1 MKRGLFAVFIVIIC
15 ITNVLIKGSIYALFL
30 IPLIFILLI
39 YTKNYF
45 FLILSLIIIVTQ
57 IFNCF
62 NVKNNINIYDK
73 CIDKRFIIT
82 GTIFSIKE
90 KINYTELKISGCNI
104 KNKDVKVLLKVD
116 KNNNYRLFDDITAS
130 IIIDNMDEAIIDGTF
145 DEKLYLYSNDI
156 FIKASLEKIISI
168 KYNNNILKLSQI
180 LYYKILNLTD
190 NIINSEIKQVYRALL
205 IGSNGIEDIELKN
218 IFNVVGLAHI
228 FAISGL
234 HFTLIFNVLNKL
246 LTFCRLNKYI
256 NVIITIIFL
265 LLYLSVC
272 GFTISAVRA
281 FVMIIMSLIA
291 KLIYRSYD
299 SITALSFVGI
309 YSIINN
315 PYVIY
320 SYAFILSYGITL
332 IVIYISTKKM
342 NYIKNIFYIY
352 LFSIP
357 LLIFCF
363 YEVPTYVLIGTIF
376 IVPLIEFII
385 SSTFVSMV
393 LSIINVFITK
403 ILIVLNATMINYF
416 IYVSWIISKLPYIK
430 ILFGHKN
437 IIFIILSY
445 ILMITALEIKSYKN
459 KRMILIIASILI
471 LFIKMDTSKLHILTI
486 DDNRIIFVQSKNRII
501 MLSDKKVN
509 DYTYNNFVKPFLKY
523 NGVDKCSYIGITD
536 KYDKS
541 KIFNITG
548 FNCDKIDENIII
560 NGITYKV
567 KKDMKYISYGIE

>member
-15 ITNVLIKGSIYALFL
+15 ITNLLLKGNIYTLFL

-39 YTKNYF
+39 YNKNYF
-45 FLILSLIIIVTQ
+45 FLILSLIIIVIQ
-57 IFNCF
+57 VFNCF
-62 NVKNNINIYDK
+62 NVKNNINIYNK
-73 CIDKRFIIT
+73 CINKRFIIT

-104 KNKDVKVLLKVD
+104 KNKDVKVLLKAD
-116 KNNNYRLFDDITAS
+116 KNNDYRIFDDITAS
-130 IIIDNMDEAIIDGTF
+130 IIVDNMDEAIIDGTF

-168 KYNNNILKLSQI
+168 KYNNNILKLPQI

-190 NIINSEIKQVYRALL
+190 YVINSEVKQVYRALL
-205 IGSNGIEDIELKN
+205 IGSNGIEDAELKN

-246 LTFCRLNKYI
+246 LTFYRLNKYI
-256 NVIITIIFL
+256 NFIVSTLFL

-281 FVMIIMSLIA
+281 FVMILMSLVA

-309 YSIINN
+309 YSIINT

-342 NYIKNIFYIY
+342 NYIKNTVYIY

-363 YEVPTYVLIGTIF
+363 YEVPTYVIIGTIF

-385 SSTFVSMV
+385 ASTFVSMI
-393 LSIINVFITK
+393 LTIINVFITK
-403 ILIVLNATMINYF
+403 ILIVLNSTMINYF
-416 IYVSWIISKLPYIK
+416 IYVSWIVSKLPYVK

-445 ILMITALEIKSYKN
+445 ILMITAIEIKSYKN

-471 LFIKMDTSKLHILTI
+471 LFIKIETSKLHILTI

-523 NGVDKCSYIGITD
+523 NGVDKCSYIGITN

-541 KIFNITG
+541 KIFDITG
-548 FNCDKIDENIII
+548 FNCDKIDENITI
-560 NGITYKV
+560 NGITYKI
-567 KKDMKYISYGIE
+567 KKDMKYISYGIK